1 MALCMHTIYME
12 EDHKYK
18 AQQQHCV
25 KTVMK
30 EVVKKEVIKWI
41 DVEIIYIYQVSES
54 GIMCS

>member
-12 EDHKYK
+12 EDHKFK

-25 KTVMK
+25 NTVMK

-41 DVEIIYIYQVSES
+41 DVEIIYI
-54 GIMCS
+54 